1 MARIA
6 AAALALVLC
15 LTQPTL
21 AASTTLIDST
31 GSLTRTTIPQS
42 SIGNGIVAV
51 ISSPDTQSYFPQS
64 DADAVT
70 LSSLNGASIIS
81 SPGATLSGTSSLS
94 KGNGAAASAATAGSI
109 VLSGITE
116 SDLEHGLDDT
126 RHGQTLNGIF
136 KQKIVDGSA
145 SADSKITLIVVVP
158 DSDSIVEEE
167 VLEEVEG
174 IFITASVEVGGEN
187 DMCDLYDVSVVK
199 VASEADA
206 SKVRHADLH
215 KVLIV
220 D

>member
-1 MARIA
+1 
-6 AAALALVLC
+6 
-15 LTQPTL
+15 
-21 AASTTLIDST
+21 
-31 GSLTRTTIPQS
+31 
-42 SIGNGIVAV
+42 
-51 ISSPDTQSYFPQS
+51 
-64 DADAVT
+64 
-70 LSSLNGASIIS
+70 
-81 SPGATLSGTSSLS
+81 
-94 KGNGAAASAATAGSI
+94 

-145 SADSKITLIVVVP
+145 SGDSKIALIVVVP